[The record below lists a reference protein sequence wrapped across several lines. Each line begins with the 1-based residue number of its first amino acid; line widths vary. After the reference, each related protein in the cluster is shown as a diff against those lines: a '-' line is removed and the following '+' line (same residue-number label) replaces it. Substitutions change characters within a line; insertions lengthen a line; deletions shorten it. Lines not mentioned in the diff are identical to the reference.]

1 MNAANVLCDDVL
13 NYIYEFVPNNVKKSL
28 NRSLFKEYSLEH
40 PIERLNSFFI
50 NIIRQDYSFIL
61 ECHLKDKFKRW
72 YKLRNWIYKNMVF
85 HNYIEYLKYLC
96 IVYESQKCRNM
107 IRNIEEELQPEA
119 GKKYKKKR
127 IRNTRWSN

>member
-1 MNAANVLCDDVL
+1 MNATNILCDDVL
-13 NYIYEFVPNNVKKSL
+13 NYIYEFVPNDVKKSL
-28 NRSLFKEYSLEH
+28 NKSLFKEYSSDY
-40 PIERLNSFFI
+40 PIKRLNSFFI

-61 ECHLKDKFKRW
+61 ECHMKEKFKRW

-96 IVYESQKCRNM
+96 IEYESQKCRNM

>member
-13 NYIYEFVPNNVKKSL
+13 NYIYEFVPNDVKKSL
-28 NRSLFKEYSLEH
+28 NRSLFKEYSLEY
-40 PIERLNSFFI
+40 PIKRLNSFFI
-50 NIIRQDYSFIL
+50 NIIRQDYSFVL
-61 ECHLKDKFKRW
+61 ECHLREKFKRW

-107 IRNIEEELQPEA
+107 IRNIEEEIQPEA

-127 IRNTRWSN
+127 IRHTRWSN